1 MYVTSLVALIGTYIY
16 VSIASAMCPS
26 EQDPYHLSRWGLNLL
41 TEYFEFSPC
50 SEISDS
56 IQLKVLV
63 YIIVLSSLILLWRKA
78 KIKAWCDSFK
88 KFVSGL
94 RSASCLSEVTA
105 TMLCKICMLIHSHQK
120 KEVFDQK
127 VAELTWVL
135 EKMCTK
141 QSLIHQG
148 QILLHTNNALFS

>member
-1 MYVTSLVALIGTYIY
+1 MYVTSLVALLGHTYIY

-26 EQDPYHLSRWGLNLL
+26 EQDPYHLSRWGLNLP
-41 TEYFEFSPC
+41 TEC
-50 SEISDS
+50 SEIWDS

-94 RSASCLSEVTA
+94 RSSSCLSEVTT

>member
-1 MYVTSLVALIGTYIY
+1 
-16 VSIASAMCPS
+16 MCPS
-26 EQDPYHLSRWGLNLL
+26 EQHPYHVSRWDPNLL
-41 TEYFEFSPC
+41 TEYFEFSPF
-50 SEISDS
+50 SEVWDTM
-56 IQLKVLV
+56 QLKVLE

-78 KIKAWCDSFK
+78 EIKVWCDSFK

-94 RSASCLSEVTA
+94 LSSSCLSEITA

-148 QILLHTNNALFS
+148 QILLRTNNAWFSWFPTAVLFIVGAMRTH